1 MKEKRTRTS
10 AKAGLPP
17 GSLVHIGRSIQSQS
31 TIEIVRYNTEQFEHH
46 TYKAAADFPSLPQD
60 DCVKWI
66 HVHGVQDTELIRFIG
81 DSFKIHPL
89 ALEDIMNTEHRPKIE
104 DYDQNLFFTFRLL
117 TIDPQSALHQE
128 QISIVLTQNSVISFS
143 EDSGDFFNPVRE
155 QIKQSKGKIRTR
167 GADYLCYALID
178 YAIDQYFHVVETI
191 EDQIATLEENL
202 FKNTEDNLLSLVRD
216 QQRTIVAA
224 LRATTAF
231 KESLSRIIYEESPL
245 IEKTTLRFYGDIL
258 DHLVSIH
265 DSLEN
270 SRENNASL
278 REVYAS
284 QLSLRMTQ
292 TMQILTIISTLFIPL
307 TFIAGIYGMNFEY
320 MPELKTKYGYL
331 IVWIVMLAVAGSLL
345 WFFHKKK
352 WI

>member
-10 AKAGLPP
+10 LKAGLPP
-17 GSLVHIGRSIQSQS
+17 GSLVHVGRSIQSRS
-31 TIEIVRYNTEQFEHH
+31 TIDIIRYNPDKFEHH
-46 TYKAAADFPSLPQD
+46 SYKSVTDLPSFTQD
-60 DCVKWI
+60 NFVKWI
-66 HVHGVQDTELIRFIG
+66 HIQGVQDTDLIRVIG

-89 ALEDIMNTEHRPKIE
+89 ALEDIMNTEHRPKID

-117 TIDPQSALHQE
+117 TIDQQSSLHQE
-128 QISIVLTQNSVISFS
+128 QISIVLSQDSVISFS
-143 EDSGDFFNPVRE
+143 EGPNNFFNPIRD

-178 YAIDQYFHVVETI
+178 YAIDQYFRVTEAI

-202 FKNTEDNLLSLVRD
+202 FKNPESNLLSQVRD
-216 QQRTIVAA
+216 QQRTIVDA
-224 LRATTAF
+224 LRAATAF

-284 QLSLRMTQ
+284 QLSFRMTQ

-307 TFIAGIYGMNFEY
+307 TFIAGVYGMNFTY

-331 IVWIVMLAVAGSLL
+331 VVWLVMLAVAGSLL